1 MTKISLTREDLKHM
15 ISELE
20 KKEYELS
27 SEIQGIN
34 LFLEQC
40 PARKYVNLVQKNG
53 WHKGEIKEL
62 TPKQF
67 REIMGYDPPGA
78 IRKPN
83 GNVYWEYTFDQL
95 ATELGYESDEALK
108 AAIEDCADALKKLRD
123 LKSELKRV
131 KSDLKSMR
139 AASQK
144 KTSEDPSQKT
154 DPKGNENL
162 IDRIWNWLPPYAK
175 TLESLTGFLFYVLFD
190 KKPIESKCKG
200 KAIMKKEEKKVPFPG
215 PAITMMEQD
224 KPN

>member
-27 SEIQGIN
+27 HEISGIN
-34 LFLEQC
+34 LFLDQC

-67 REIMGYDPPGA
+67 KEIMGYDPPGA

-95 ATELGYESDEALK
+95 ATELGYENDEALK
-108 AAIEDCADALKKLRD
+108 AAIEDCADG
-123 LKSELKRV
+123 LKRIRQLKEELQYV
-131 KSDLKSMR
+131 KASLKELRGSEV
-139 AASQK
+139 K
-144 KTSEDPSQKT
+144 EDPQEKQREERLELDFEPEEYSFLERFF
-154 DPKGNENL
+154 PRMPFERL
-162 IDRIWNWLPPYAK
+162 RAK
-175 TLESLTGFLFYVLFD
+175 FLKIL
-190 KKPIESKCKG
+190 
-200 KAIMKKEEKKVPFPG
+200 
-215 PAITMMEQD
+215 
-224 KPN
+224 